1 MQIGLIGGI
10 GPAATDYYYRKLI
23 AGYAPL
29 SLDLDMTIVHA
40 DTPTLLANL
49 AANNIEEQV
58 EIYHRLTKRLKLSGA
73 GCVVVTS
80 IAGHFCI
87 TEFSEVSPLP
97 VINML
102 SEVSDAIKERKLQRV
117 GILGTRT
124 VMETRF
130 YSGIE
135 SAEVIPP
142 SGALLDEVHNAYV
155 TMAAKGQVN
164 SEQRSIFDLACEQ
177 LLKQEQVEA
186 VMLGGTDLA
195 LVYDENS
202 QYPVIDCAAIHVDSI
217 LRYTT

>member
-29 SLDLDMTIVHA
+29 SLDLDLTIVHA

-87 TEFSEVSPLP
+87 TEFSEISPLP

-155 TMAAKGQVN
+155 TMAAKGQVH
-164 SEQRSIFDLACEQ
+164 SEQRSIFDSACEQ

-202 QYPVIDCAAIHVDSI
+202 PYPVIDCAVDSI

>member
-49 AANNIEEQV
+49 TANNIEEQV

>member
-23 AGYAPL
+23 AGYA
-29 SLDLDMTIVHA
+29 SISIDLDLTIVHA
-40 DTPTLLANL
+40 DISTLLANL
-49 AANNIEEQV
+49 AANKIEEQV
-58 EIYHRLTKRLKLSGA
+58 EIYHRLTKRLKDTGA

-87 TEFSEVSPLP
+87 DNFIEVSPLP

-102 SEVSDAIKERKLQRV
+102 SEVNNAVKRLKYKRV

-124 VMETRF
+124 VMETKF
-130 YSGIE
+130 YSGID
-135 SAEVIPP
+135 SAEVVSP
-142 SGALLDEVHNAYV
+142 SGRLLDDVHNAYV
-155 TMAAKGQVN
+155 TIAVKGQVN
-164 SEQRSIFDLACEQ
+164 SEQLTIFNAACEK
-177 LLKQEQVEA
+177 LLEQEKVEA

-195 LVYDENS
+195 LVYDANS

-217 LRYTT
+217 LRYAT